1 MLDMKNIRKFETV
14 ADYEAWMSGD
24 AVFPNMCYV
33 AEDGRIA
40 YNPPPPPPLYIEAI
54 ENLTVTFYN
63 SYEYS
68 KDNSTWTSATS
79 STRISANAGERVYF
93 RASLL
98 GGNAYN
104 GMGFFSVSDGIC
116 NVGGNVMSM
125 IYGADYE
132 GKVEITQN
140 YQFSN
145 LFKGCKSSL
154 VDASALRLPATTLAH
169 SCYSGM
175 FMGCTSLVNAPE
187 LPATALAEYC
197 YSDMFRDCTSLA
209 KAPEL
214 PATTLVDYCYYYMFK
229 GCSSLAY
236 IKAMFTS
243 SPSTYTTRYWVD
255 GVSPTGT
262 FVKNSA
268 AAWGDIFGADAIPN
282 GWTVETADA

>member
-1 MLDMKNIRKFETV
+1 MKYLRKFNTE
-14 ADYEAWMSGD
+14 ADYNAFKDSDNYVTPNVVLVNG
-24 AVFPNMCYV
+24 AV
-33 AEDGRIA
+33 D

-68 KDNSTWTSATS
+68 KDNSTWTSGTS
-79 STRISANAGERVYF
+79 STKISANAGERVYF

-98 GGNAYN
+98 GGDAYN

-132 GKVEITQN
+132 GKVEITQS
-140 YQFSN
+140 YQFTN
-145 LFKGCKSSL
+145 LFKGCKSLL
-154 VDASALRLPATTLAH
+154 VDASALRLPATTLAER
-169 SCYSGM
+169 CYAGM
-175 FMGCTSLVNAPE
+175 FSNCTSLVNAPE
-187 LPATALAEYC
+187 LPATELAQYC
-197 YSDMFRDCTSLA
+197 YSGMFSGCTSLA

-214 PATTLVDYCYYYMFK
+214 PATTLVSFCYNSMFK

-236 IKAMFTS
+236 IKAMFTG
-243 SPSTYTTRYWVD
+243 SPGTYTTRYWVD

-268 AAWGDIFGADAIPN
+268 ATWADTFGVDAIPN
-282 GWTVETADA
+282 GWTVETANA